1 MNRYLASNYF
11 RLKAG
16 ATRFLSLIIASKNLR
31 EQLISSLSLGK
42 GKGRKVSQI
51 LIGTLVTDALLSIIR
66 QAAKERIILASM

>member
-1 MNRYLASNYF
+1 MNRYLASNHF

-31 EQLISSLSLGK
+31 GQLISSLSLGK

-51 LIGTLVTDALLSIIR
+51 LIGTLVTDALLSIIC
-66 QAAKERIILASM
+66 QAAKQRIILALM

>member
-31 EQLISSLSLGK
+31 GQLISSLSL

>member
-42 GKGRKVSQI
+42 GRKVSQI

>member
-1 MNRYLASNYF
+1 MNLSLASNYS

-16 ATRFLSLIIASKNLR
+16 ATRLLSLIIASKNLR
-31 EQLISSLSLGK
+31 EQLISSLSQ

>member
-42 GKGRKVSQI
+42 GRKVGPPS
-51 LIGTLVTDALLSIIR
+51 IGTLVTDALLSIIR